1 LSGYNS
7 ESKCEGSRTPT
18 GQTSNSI
25 LSSRTRV
32 ANLIIAVDGPAAS
45 GKSTTAK
52 LVADRLGFTYIDSGA
67 MYRAVALK
75 AIRLAVGMTDHDRL
89 GSVARE
95 ASIELTGHGRGP
107 ILLDGDDV
115 TLAIRS
121 EDVSLAASVISTIPE
136 VRVALVEQ
144 QRKIGRRENC
154 VMEGR
159 DIGTVV
165 FPNADL
171 KVFLVASLEERAR
184 RRYEQ
189 SVEQGAE
196 GARDD
201 AGGGAEQAIAEIARG
216 IAERDER
223 DSTRTDSPLRK
234 AEDAV
239 EINTTSL
246 TIEQQVDRVIEL
258 AIARDAGLTDGREAR
273 RR

>member
-1 LSGYNS
+1 VSGYNRQ
-7 ESKCEGSRTPT
+7 SKCEGSRIPT
-18 GQTSNSI
+18 GQASNPI

-75 AIRLAVGMTDHDRL
+75 AIRLAVDMADRVRL
-89 GSVARE
+89 GDVARE

-107 ILLDGDDV
+107 ILLDGEDVTFAVRSEDV
-115 TLAIRS
+115 TLA
-121 EDVSLAASVISTIPE
+121 ASVMSTVPE

-144 QRKIGRRENC
+144 QREIGRRESC

-189 SVEQGAE
+189 SIEQGVVD
-196 GARDD
+196 ARRGDV
-201 AGGGAEQAIAEIARG
+201 AGPSIAEIARG

-223 DSTRTDSPLRK
+223 DTTRADSPLRK
-234 AEDAV
+234 ADDAV

-258 AIARDAGLTDGREAR
+258 AVARDASLTDGREAR
-273 RR
+273 PR

>member
-1 LSGYNS
+1 M
-7 ESKCEGSRTPT
+7 
-18 GQTSNSI
+18 
-25 LSSRTRV
+25 
-32 ANLIIAVDGPAAS
+32 
-45 GKSTTAK
+45 
-52 LVADRLGFTYIDSGA
+52 ADRLGFTYIDSGA

-89 GSVARE
+89 GDVARE

-107 ILLDGDDV
+107 ILLDGEDV
-115 TLAIRS
+115 TVAIRS
-121 EDVSLAASVISTIPE
+121 EDVSLAASVMSTVPE

-144 QRKIGRRENC
+144 QREIGRMESC

-189 SVEQGAE
+189 SIE
-196 GARDD
+196 GAGSTRGDT
-201 AGGGAEQAIAEIARG
+201 GGGAEPAIAEIARG

-234 AEDAV
+234 ADDAV
-239 EINTTSL
+239 EIDTTSL
-246 TIEQQVDRVIEL
+246 TIEQQVDRVVEL
-258 AIARDAGLTDGREAR
+258 AVARDADLTDGREAR